1 YVEKFKLSHP
11 TDSIEFLL
19 PEISKRIG
27 ALQKYGEYDLNKSAM
42 FFIKQYRNG
51 KYGRYTLDDV
61 SPEGLKAYFTGGD
74 GSDKDVIM
82 SKNQR
87 KKLEWEKVMVKRL
100 NRWKKHGYLTGK
112 DQKMDNA
119 AISYYPIP
127 PNTLHLFIN
136 PSNHIIPVSNK
147 TL

>member
-11 TDSIEFLL
+11 TDSIEVLL

-27 ALQKYGEYDLNKSAM
+27 ALQKHGEYDLNKSAQ

-61 SPEGLKAYFTGGD
+61 SPEGLKAYFTND
-74 GSDKDVIM
+74 DSDKDTLM
-82 SKNQR
+82 SKNQI
-87 KKLEWEKVMVKRL
+87 KKLKWEKVTEKRL

-112 DQKMDNA
+112 GKQGVQGCK
-119 AISYYPIP
+119 
-127 PNTLHLFIN
+127 
-136 PSNHIIPVSNK
+136 K
-147 TL
+147 G